1 MFLSALELRNIIE
14 SSFLPK
20 RCLCTLSPE
29 LSMTVK
35 VYADGV
41 TDQLDLMV
49 TGINAQRLNSCRE
62 IHELIAEL
70 RSDMDSQHRA
80 SAQPLHLN
88 RAAP

>member
-20 RCLCTLSPE
+20 RCLCTLSPD

-35 VYADGV
+35 VYANRE
-41 TDQLDLMV
+41 TDHLDLMV

-70 RSDMDSQHRA
+70 RSDMQHRA
-80 SAQPLHLN
+80 SFQLLHMD